1 MCRFDGRP
9 EERRTHHHSQTR
21 FCLIPT
27 RMKQFVAE
35 QTVKEEYVLKVC
47 PISGWPLK
55 FLSRLDRDGARGLV
69 ADLMVAGPLR
79 RQAAFVV
86 ADCLNPDDTAAFL
99 ERLDITEVGAKGV
112 GVALGRRR
120 TKDIVAATFGV
131 APSEV
136 PVGFL
141 RALARIEEFGS
152 IGPGLDPFKEP
163 GTYSV
168 LFRIFTGERH
178 SRKASALRYCGALRS
193 GTIRAAESLDPLLLY
208 PEMLKATVTPKQ
220 ITAANALLGLI
231 RSCVSTMSDEEITLT
246 LRRSLG
252 GTRCIETFARKVLE
266 RADRLLAPF
275 QAAEGLRPLTTADDL
290 REFGKRMGN
299 CASGKVAECALGM
312 LAIYEVRHC
321 VGDGTEHVLA
331 VSLTPMVDGQWAVS
345 DIKLAKNKHPPAD
358 VLRAVLRRFQ
368 GLGALI
374 VGPSLTG
381 PYRSDLGE
389 LLGAYRWANTLDGCF
404 HDLEQAEADPIAELE
419 DALSEV
425 A

>member
-1 MCRFDGRP
+1 MPTCSNPQTGKHQL
-9 EERRTHHHSQTR
+9 RRE
-21 FCLIPT
+21 
-27 RMKQFVAE
+27 KE
-35 QTVKEEYVLKVC
+35 QAAHPLT
-47 PISGWPLK
+47 GWPLA
-55 FLSRLDRDGARGLV
+55 FLSRLDREGARGLI

-79 RQAAFVV
+79 RQAAFIV

-112 GVALGRRR
+112 GVALSRRR
-120 TKDIVAATFGV
+120 TKDIVAATYGV
-131 APSEV
+131 APSQV
-136 PVGFL
+136 PTGFL
-141 RALARIEEFGS
+141 RALTRIEEFGS
-152 IGPGLDPFKEP
+152 NGPGLDPFKES
-163 GTYSV
+163 GTYSM
-168 LFRIFTGERH
+168 LFRIFAGERH

-193 GTIRAAESLDPLLLY
+193 GTIRAAEGLDPLLLY
-208 PEMLKATVTPKQ
+208 PDVLKTTVTRKQ
-220 ITAANALLGLI
+220 VTAANALLGLI
-231 RSCVSTMSDEEITLT
+231 RSCVSTMTDEEITLT
-246 LRRSLG
+246 LHRSLG
-252 GTRCIETFARKVLE
+252 GARCIDTFATKALE

-299 CASGKVAECALGM
+299 CASGKIAECALGM
-312 LAIYEVRHC
+312 LAIYEVRHRS
-321 VGDGTEHVLA
+321 GAGMEHVLA

-368 GLGALI
+368 DLGALV

-389 LLGAYRWANTLDGCF
+389 LLGAYRWGNTLDGCF
-404 HDLEQAEADPIAELE
+404 HDLEQADADPIAELE

>member
-1 MCRFDGRP
+1 MPTCSSPQNGEYQRQW
-9 EERRTHHHSQTR
+9 ERQQAVH
-21 FCLIPT
+21 
-27 RMKQFVAE
+27 
-35 QTVKEEYVLKVC
+35 
-47 PISGWPLK
+47 PINGWPLAY
-55 FLSRLDRDGARGLV
+55 LAQLDREGARGLI
-69 ADLMVAGPLR
+69 ADLMAAGSLR
-79 RQAAFVV
+79 RQAAFIA
-86 ADCLNPDDTAAFL
+86 ADCLNPQDTVAFL
-99 ERLDITEVGAKGV
+99 ERLDIKEVGAKGV
-112 GVALGRRR
+112 GVALSRRHTR
-120 TKDIVAATFGV
+120 DIAAATFNV

-136 PVGFL
+136 PTGFL

-152 IGPGLDPFKEP
+152 NGPGLDPFKEP

-178 SRKASALRYCGALRS
+178 GRKASALRYCGALRS
-193 GTIRAAESLDPLLLY
+193 GMIRAAEGLDPLLLY
-208 PEMLKATVTPKQ
+208 PDVLKATVTPKQ
-220 ITAANALLGLI
+220 ITATNALLGLI
-231 RSCVSTMSDEEITLT
+231 RSCVSTMTDEEITLT

-252 GTRCIETFARKVLE
+252 SARCIDTFATKALE
-266 RADRLLAPF
+266 RADCLLAPF
-275 QAAEGLRPLTTADDL
+275 SAAQGLRPLTTADDL

-299 CASGKVAECALGM
+299 CASGKIAECALGM
-312 LAIYEVRHC
+312 LAIYEVRHYA
-321 VGDGTEHVLA
+321 GDGMEHVLA
-331 VSLTPMVDGQWAVS
+331 VSLTPMVDGHWAVS

-358 VLRAVLRRFQ
+358 VLRAVLGRFQ

-389 LLGAYRWANTLDGCF
+389 LLGAYRWGNTLDGCF